1 MIRDRR
7 FLSRVTNHES
17 RITTHGS
24 RITTAMPNS
33 VLIVDDEEG
42 IRRSLAGVL
51 EDEGMSV
58 ETAATGE
65 ECLSL
70 FERRLF
76 SCVLLDVWLP
86 GIDGIETL
94 ERLKSAYPDT
104 AVVMISGH
112 GNIETALRATR
123 LGALDFIEKPLQ
135 IDRTVL
141 AIRNA
146 LERRQIEA
154 DYRRLR
160 EQLDDDNAM
169 IGESVPMRALRQQ
182 IAVAAPTN
190 GRILIY
196 GESGTGKELVAR
208 AIHQN
213 SQRAAKPFVELNCAA
228 IPEELIE
235 SELFGHTKGA
245 FTHATQAKRG
255 KFDQADGSTL
265 LLDEVGDMSLKVQ
278 SKVLRVL
285 EEQRFEP
292 LGSNT
297 PVQVDVRIV
306 AATNKRLDEEI
317 ERGSFRPDL
326 FYRLNVIPFEVPP
339 LRDRCEDVPL
349 LTEYFNRRYSV
360 QYARPPKVFA
370 DDALDRLSEHD
381 WPGNVRELRNTI
393 ERVVIMTA
401 KERIGADDLPPLG
414 APDGAKAPSRY
425 NFASY
430 REGRE
435 AYERNYILRKLAECD
450 GNVTRTAES
459 LGIDRSHLYRRM
471 KALGI
476 SDKRTGVAS

>member
-1 MIRDRR
+1 M
-7 FLSRVTNHES
+7 S
-17 RITTHGS
+17 
-24 RITTAMPNS
+24 NS

-42 IRRSLAGVL
+42 IRSSLAGVL
-51 EDEGMSV
+51 EDEGLTV
-58 ETAATGE
+58 ATAASGE
-65 ECLSL
+65 ECLAW

-76 SCVLLDVWLP
+76 GCVLLDVWLP
-86 GIDGIETL
+86 GIDGIDTL
-94 ERLKSAYPDT
+94 ERLKASYPET
-104 AVVMISGH
+104 AVIMISGH
-112 GNIETALRATR
+112 GNIETAVRATR

-135 IDRTVL
+135 IERTVL
-141 AIRNA
+141 AVRNA
-146 LERRQIEA
+146 LHQRQLEA
-154 DYRRLR
+154 DNRRLR

-169 IGESVPMRALRQQ
+169 IGQSVPIRALRQQ

-196 GESGTGKELVAR
+196 GESGTGKELAAR
-208 AIHQN
+208 AIHSN
-213 SQRAAKPFVELNCAA
+213 SPRAPKPFVELNCAA

-245 FTHATQAKRG
+245 FTGATQPKRG
-255 KFDQADGSTL
+255 KFEQADGGTL

-292 LGSNT
+292 VGSNT
-297 PVQVDVRIV
+297 AVQVDVRII

-317 ERGSFRPDL
+317 ERGTFRPDL

-339 LRDRCEDVPL
+339 LRERREDIPL
-349 LTEYFNRRYSV
+349 LTDYFNAKYSA
-360 QYARPPKVFA
+360 QYTRAPKTFSE
-370 DDALDRLSEHD
+370 DAYNRLSDYD

-393 ERVVIMTA
+393 ERVVIMSGR
-401 KERIGADDLPPLG
+401 EQIGADDLPPLG
-414 APDGAKAPSRY
+414 TPDGIKMPASY
-425 NFASY
+425 NFTSY

-435 AYERNYILRKLAECD
+435 VYERNYILRKLAECD
-450 GNVTRTAES
+450 GNVTRTAEA

-476 SDKRTGVAS
+476 SDKRTGAGSQA

>member
-1 MIRDRR
+1 
-7 FLSRVTNHES
+7 
-17 RITTHGS
+17 
-24 RITTAMPNS
+24 MPNS

-51 EDEGMSV
+51 KDEGFSV
-58 ETAATGE
+58 ETAASGE
-65 ECLSL
+65 ECLGL
-70 FERRLF
+70 FDRHLF

-94 ERLKSAYPDT
+94 ERLKEAYPDT
-104 AVVMISGH
+104 AVIMISGH
-112 GNIETALRATR
+112 GNIETAVRATR

-135 IDRTVL
+135 LDRTVI
-141 AIRNA
+141 AVRNA
-146 LERRQIEA
+146 LDRRQLEA
-154 DYRRLR
+154 DNLRLR

-169 IGESVPMRALRQQ
+169 IGQSVPIRALRQQ

-196 GESGTGKELVAR
+196 GESGTGKELAAR
-208 AIHQN
+208 AIHHQ
-213 SQRAAKPFVELNCAA
+213 SPRAAMPFVELNCAA

-245 FTHATQAKRG
+245 FTGATQAKRG
-255 KFDQADGSTL
+255 KFEQADGGTL
-265 LLDEVGDMSLKVQ
+265 LLDEVGDMSLRVQ

-297 PVQVDVRIV
+297 PLQVDVRII

-317 ERGSFRPDL
+317 ERGAFRPDL

-339 LRDRCEDVPL
+339 LRDRREDIPL
-349 LTEYFNRRYSV
+349 LADYFNLKYSTEYN
-360 QYARPPKVFA
+360 RPPKAFTE
-370 DDALDRLSEHD
+370 DAHSQLAEYD

-393 ERVVIMTA
+393 ERVVIMA
-401 KERIGADDLPPLG
+401 GKERISAEDLPLLG
-414 APDGAKAPSRY
+414 TVEGVKTPPRY
-425 NFASY
+425 NFTSY

-450 GNVTRTAES
+450 GNVTRTAEA

-476 SDKRTGVAS
+476 SDKRPGQPG

>member
-1 MIRDRR
+1 
-7 FLSRVTNHES
+7 
-17 RITTHGS
+17 
-24 RITTAMPNS
+24 MPNS

-58 ETAATGE
+58 ETAASGE
-65 ECLSL
+65 ECIAL

-94 ERLKSAYPDT
+94 ERLKTAYPET
-104 AVVMISGH
+104 AVIMISGH
-112 GNIETALRATR
+112 GSIETAVRATR

-141 AIRNA
+141 AVRNA
-146 LERRQIEA
+146 LRQRQLEA
-154 DYRRLR
+154 DNLRLR
-160 EQLDDDNAM
+160 EQLDDDNEM
-169 IGESVPMRALRQQ
+169 IGESVPIRALRQQ

-196 GESGTGKELVAR
+196 GESGTGKELAAR
-208 AIHQN
+208 AIHQH
-213 SQRAAKPFVELNCAA
+213 SRRAALPFVELNCAA

-245 FTHATQAKRG
+245 FTGATQVKRG
-255 KFDQADGSTL
+255 KFEQADGGTL

-297 PVQVDVRIV
+297 AVKVDVRII

-317 ERGSFRPDL
+317 ERGTFRADL

-339 LRDRCEDVPL
+339 LRDRREDIPL
-349 LTEYFNRRYSV
+349 LTEYFNHRYSV
-360 QYARPPKVFA
+360 QYTRPPKAFTE
-370 DDALDRLSEHD
+370 DAHSRLAEYD

-393 ERVVIMTA
+393 ERVVIMAA
-401 KERIGADDLPPLG
+401 KERIGAEDLPVLG
-414 APDGAKAPSRY
+414 EVGGGEVAARLHFPS
-425 NFASY
+425 FC
-430 REGRE
+430 G
-435 AYERNYILRKLAECD
+435 
-450 GNVTRTAES
+450 G
-459 LGIDRSHLYRRM
+459 
-471 KALGI
+471 
-476 SDKRTGVAS
+476 

>member
-1 MIRDRR
+1 
-7 FLSRVTNHES
+7 
-17 RITTHGS
+17 
-24 RITTAMPNS
+24 MPNS

-58 ETAATGE
+58 ETVASGE
-65 ECLSL
+65 ECLEY
-70 FERRLF
+70 FERRQF

-94 ERLKSAYPDT
+94 ERLKTAFPDT
-104 AVVMISGH
+104 AVIMISGH
-112 GNIETALRATR
+112 GNIETAVRATR

-135 IDRTVL
+135 IERTVL
-141 AIRNA
+141 AVRNA
-146 LERRQIEA
+146 LRQRQLET
-154 DYRRLR
+154 DNLRLR
-160 EQLDDDNAM
+160 EQLDDNNTM
-169 IGESVPMRALRQQ
+169 IGESIPLRALRQQ

-196 GESGTGKELVAR
+196 GESGTGKELAAR
-208 AIHQN
+208 AIHHF
-213 SQRAAKPFVELNCAA
+213 SPRAASPFVELNCAA

-245 FTHATQAKRG
+245 FTGATQAKRG
-255 KFDQADGSTL
+255 KFEQADGGTL

-292 LGSNT
+292 IGSNT
-297 PVQVDVRIV
+297 PLQVDVRII

-317 ERGSFRPDL
+317 ERGAFRPDL

-339 LRDRCEDVPL
+339 LRERREDIPL
-349 LTEYFNRRYSV
+349 LTDYFNRKYSSA
-360 QYARPPKVFA
+360 YNRAPKTFT
-370 DDALDRLSEHD
+370 DDAQNRLIEYD

-393 ERVVIMTA
+393 ERVVIMSSR
-401 KERIGADDLPPLG
+401 ERIGSEDLPTLG
-414 APDGAKAPSRY
+414 TPESVKMPPRY
-425 NFASY
+425 NFTSY

-435 AYERNYILRKLAECD
+435 AYERDYILRKLAECD
-450 GNVTRTAES
+450 GNVTHTAEA

-476 SDKRTGVAS
+476 NDKRTGSPN

>member
-1 MIRDRR
+1 
-7 FLSRVTNHES
+7 
-17 RITTHGS
+17 
-24 RITTAMPNS
+24 MPNS

-58 ETAATGE
+58 ETAPSGE
-65 ECLSL
+65 ECLAL

-94 ERLKSAYPDT
+94 ERLKTAYPET
-104 AVVMISGH
+104 AVIMISGH
-112 GNIETALRATR
+112 GSIETAVRATR

-141 AIRNA
+141 AVRNA
-146 LERRQIEA
+146 LRQRQLEA
-154 DYRRLR
+154 DNLRLR
-160 EQLDDDNAM
+160 EQLDDDNEM
-169 IGESVPMRALRQQ
+169 IGESVPIRALRQQ

-196 GESGTGKELVAR
+196 GESGTGKELAAR
-208 AIHQN
+208 AIHHH
-213 SQRAAKPFVELNCAA
+213 SPRAALPFVELNCAA

-245 FTHATQAKRG
+245 FTGATQAKRG
-255 KFDQADGSTL
+255 KFEQADGGTL

-297 PVQVDVRIV
+297 PLQVDVRII

-317 ERGSFRPDL
+317 ERGAFRPDL

-339 LRDRCEDVPL
+339 LRDRREDIPL
-349 LTEYFNRRYSV
+349 LTDYFNLKYSAE
-360 QYARPPKVFA
+360 YNRAPKSFTEDARN
-370 DDALDRLSEHD
+370 RLSEYD

-393 ERVVIMTA
+393 ERVVIMA
-401 KERIGADDLPPLG
+401 AREQIGAEDLPPLG
-414 APDGAKAPSRY
+414 TPEGVKMPSRY
-425 NFASY
+425 NFTSY

-435 AYERNYILRKLAECD
+435 AYERNYILRKLGECD
-450 GNVTRTAES
+450 GNVTRTAEA

-476 SDKRTGVAS
+476 SDKRTGSVNQ

>member
-1 MIRDRR
+1 
-7 FLSRVTNHES
+7 
-17 RITTHGS
+17 
-24 RITTAMPNS
+24 MPNS

-42 IRRSLAGVL
+42 IRSSLAGVL
-51 EDEGMSV
+51 EDEGLSV
-58 ETAATGE
+58 EAVASGE

-86 GIDGIETL
+86 GIDGMETL
-94 ERLKSAYPDT
+94 ERLRAAYPDT
-104 AVVMISGH
+104 AVIMISGH
-112 GNIETALRATR
+112 GSIETAVRATR

-141 AIRNA
+141 AVRNA
-146 LERRQIEA
+146 LRQRQLEA
-154 DYRRLR
+154 DNLRLR
-160 EQLDDDNAM
+160 EQLDDENAM
-169 IGESVPMRALRQQ
+169 IGESVPIRALRQQ
-182 IAVAAPTN
+182 ILVAAPTN

-196 GESGTGKELVAR
+196 GESGTGKELAAR
-208 AIHQN
+208 AIHHQ
-213 SQRAAKPFVELNCAA
+213 SPRAAMPFVELNCAA

-245 FTHATQAKRG
+245 FTGATQAKRG
-255 KFDQADGSTL
+255 KFEQADGGTL
-265 LLDEVGDMSLKVQ
+265 LLDEVGDMSLRVQ

-297 PVQVDVRIV
+297 TVRVDVRII

-317 ERGSFRPDL
+317 ERGQFRPDL

-339 LRDRCEDVPL
+339 LRERREDVPL
-349 LTEYFNRRYSV
+349 LTDYFNRKYSAH
-360 QYARPPKVFA
+360 YNRLPKLFT
-370 DDALDRLSEHD
+370 DGALNQLSEYD

-401 KERIGADDLPPLG
+401 RAEIAAEDLPPLG
-414 APDGAKAPSRY
+414 TAEGVKMPPRY
-425 NFASY
+425 NFTSY

-450 GNVTRTAES
+450 GNVTRTAEA

-476 SDKRTGVAS
+476 SDKRSGAGGPP